1 MMTTVIVIA
10 GVMMSIAAVLTAYRL
25 LDGPSTL
32 DRLVAMDTLVAVSI
46 CGLALWAAY
55 SMDTTLVPAIVA
67 LSLVGFIGSVSVARF
82 RVRDD
87 Q

>member
-1 MMTTVIVIA
+1 MTTVIVIA
-10 GVMMSIAAVLTAYRL
+10 GVMVSIAGVLTAYRL
-25 LDGPSTL
+25 LAGPHTL
-32 DRLVAMDTLVAVSI
+32 DRLVAMDTLVAVAI

>member
-1 MMTTVIVIA
+1 VTTVLVIA
-10 GVMMSIAAVLTAYRL
+10 GVMLSVAAVMTSFRL

-32 DRLVAMDTLVAVSI
+32 DRLVAMDTLVAVAI
-46 CGLALWAAY
+46 CGLSVWAAY
-55 SMDTTLVPAIVA
+55 SLDTTLVPAIVA
-67 LSLVGFIGSVSVARF
+67 LSLVGFVGSVSVARF

>member
-1 MMTTVIVIA
+1 MTTVIVIA

-25 LDGPSTL
+25 LDGPHTL